1 MNTTSSAAAQQ
12 RILLRHRLRADRERA
27 AHEAQRTR
35 YTSTFLS
42 RAPSPLKPLA
52 RKAFDAWELV
62 KGREGT
68 NPAFRVGQVDA
79 ELLDEE
85 LLQLLKGQVGDG
97 LRLIGVSFRGVGKI
111 GRGEREREA
120 DARLCM

>member
-1 MNTTSSAAAQQ
+1 MKSNSISIATAQQ
-12 RILLRHRLRADRERA
+12 RLLLRQRLRADRECA
-27 AHEAQRTR
+27 AYEAQRIR

-42 RAPSPLKPLA
+42 RAPSPLQPLS
-52 RKAFDAWELV
+52 RKVFSAWELV

-85 LLQLLKGQVGDG
+85 LLQLLKAQVGDG
-97 LRLIGVSFRGVGKI
+97 LRLIGVSFRRCG
-111 GRGEREREA
+111 
-120 DARLCM
+120 DD